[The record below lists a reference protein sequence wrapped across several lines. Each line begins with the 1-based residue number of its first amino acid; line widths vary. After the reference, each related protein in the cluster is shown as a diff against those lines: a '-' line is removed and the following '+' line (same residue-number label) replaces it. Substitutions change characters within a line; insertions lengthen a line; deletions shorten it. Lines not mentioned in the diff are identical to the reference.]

1 MPVFSYIAA
10 DFTERELRGT
20 LTADTPAQGRESL
33 RDRGLR
39 ILAFERAAIRSK
51 RIAFK
56 NPFQSRRRDQVAEV
70 ARYLS
75 LLLRAGVALTEAL
88 EVVARQ
94 CEGRMQTVLKSL
106 REKVADGTCFADAL
120 GEHTDWFDA
129 FFVSAVRTGELSGHL
144 EEALADLSE
153 HLRAAE
159 TLRSQLTA
167 ALTYPLIL
175 VCVGT
180 GVVLFLMSYV
190 VPQLLTVLAASGRP
204 LPLSTLFLKR
214 LSDLLLTYWPALL
227 VSVIVFAVTWSALLR
242 RPDIKRTWER
252 LQLSLPI
259 LGPLRRKTLVA
270 QFAQQMNLLLRT
282 GVPFVEAARCVQ
294 AQTNHL
300 TLRDELA
307 VMAQAVESGS
317 DIAPTMTGSRIFP
330 PVVGH
335 LVAVGQDSGELPAML
350 AELKVRYETE
360 VRLATTKF
368 TAALEPLL
376 IVVLAAGVGF
386 VVFACL
392 MPILEATRGIGS

>member
-1 MPVFSYIAA
+1 MPVYAYIAA
-10 DFTERELRGT
+10 DLSERELRGT
-20 LTADTPAQGRESL
+20 LTADTPALGRESL

-39 ILAFERAAIRSK
+39 ILAFERAAIRTK
-51 RIAFK
+51 RASFK
-56 NPFQSRRRDQVAEV
+56 NPFRSRRKDQVAEV

-94 CEGRMQTVLKSL
+94 CDGRMQTILKSL
-106 REKVADGTCFADAL
+106 RERVADGTCFADAL
-120 GEHTDWFDA
+120 SVHSDWFDP

-144 EEALADLSE
+144 EEALADLAE

-159 TLRSQLTA
+159 TLRGQLTA

-190 VPQLLTVLAASGRP
+190 VPQLLTVLTASGRP
-204 LPLSTLFLKR
+204 LPLSTMFLKR
-214 LSDLLLTYWPALL
+214 LSDQLVTYWPVLL
-227 VSVIVFAVTWSALLR
+227 IIAVLLAATWTTMLGRPELR
-242 RPDIKRTWER
+242 RTWER
-252 LQLSLPI
+252 LQLALPVF
-259 LGPLRRKTLVA
+259 GPLRRKTLVA

-282 GVPFVEAARCVQ
+282 GVPFVEAARCVRSQ
-294 AQTNHL
+294 SQHL
-300 TLRDELA
+300 VLADELA
-307 VMAQAVESGS
+307 AMATAVESGS

-335 LVAVGQDSGELPAML
+335 LVAVGQESGELPAML
-350 AELKVRYETE
+350 AELKLRYETE
-360 VRLATTKF
+360 VRLATAKF
-368 TAALEPLL
+368 TAALEPIL
-376 IVVLAAGVGF
+376 ILFLAAGVGF

-392 MPILEATRGIGS
+392 MPILEATRGIGT

>member
-1 MPVFSYIAA
+1 MPVFTYIAS
-10 DFTERELRGT
+10 DLTERELSGT

-39 ILAFERAAIRSK
+39 ILAFESAAIRSK
-51 RIAFK
+51 KTSFK

-94 CEGRMQTVLKSL
+94 CDGRMQTILKSL
-106 REKVADGTCFADAL
+106 REKVADGTSFADAL
-120 GEHTDWFDA
+120 REHSDWFGA
-129 FFVSAVRTGELSGHL
+129 FFVSAVQTGELSGHL
-144 EEALADLSE
+144 EEALSDLSE
-153 HLRAAE
+153 HLRAQE

-204 LPLSTLFLKR
+204 LPVSTMFLKR
-214 LSDLLLTYWPALL
+214 LSDLLVSYWPMLL
-227 VSVIVFAVTWSALLR
+227 VAAVILSATWTLLLR
-242 RPDIKRTWER
+242 RPEIKRPWER
-252 LQLSLPI
+252 MQLALPVF
-259 LGPLRRKTLVA
+259 GPLRRKTLVA

-294 AQTNHL
+294 SQTKHL
-300 TLRDELA
+300 TLADELA
-307 VMAQAVESGS
+307 AIARSVESGS
-317 DIAPTMTGSRIFP
+317 DIAPTMTGSMIFP

-350 AELKVRYETE
+350 AELKSRYETE

-376 IVVLAAGVGF
+376 IIILAVGVGF

-392 MPILEATRGIGS
+392 MPILEATRGIGT